1 MPKQTRRKTR
11 HTGVFKVDLSSGDQ
25 TFYIRYKREGKL
37 IEERAG
43 RKKQGMTSAKANKIR
58 AERISGKTESN
69 VEKRKRNQTQV
80 RRLDLDDLWEEY
92 LKIKRDQVKAV
103 STDLSR
109 YKNHISEIF
118 GKKFPDEIYPLD
130 IDWFTSEMS
139 KTRSPKTVSNIL
151 ELLRRIINFGIS
163 KQLCPPISL
172 KIRFPSVDNQRIE
185 VLTDEQFSNLNE
197 VWEEYPDQHIVNMHK
212 LIAWTG
218 MRPSESCRLKWEDID
233 LELGILSKIN
243 TKSGKTVQLRLSKT
257 VKQILESQKTLLQK
271 EAPGMADSEF
281 VFPRKDGKKREPNSW
296 LKNVREICNSAE
308 IPGTFRPN
316 YCLRDTIATTMLS
329 NGASV
334 DEVGYQ
340 LGHEPG
346 SPMMKRYAR
355 YMTEAQQRI
364 VDHSEA
370 LLKKKLK
377 GNSPTHHNE
386 PVIPDTQR

>member
-11 HTGVFKVDLSSGDQ
+11 HTGVFIVDLSSGDQ

-212 LIAWTG
+212 VIAWTG
-218 MRPSESCRLKWEDID
+218 MRPSEPCRLKWEDID
-233 LELGILSKIN
+233 FKHRILSKVN
-243 TKSGKTVQLRLSKT
+243 TKSGKTVQLRLNTT
-257 VKQILESQKTLLQK
+257 VKEILDSQKILLQ
-271 EAPGMADSEF
+271 EESPGMANSEF
-281 VFPRKDGKKREPNSW
+281 VFPRKDGKKREPDSW
-296 LKNVREICNSAE
+296 RKYVKEICNRAG
-308 IPGTFRPN
+308 IPKTFRPN

-329 NGASV
+329 NGASL

-355 YMTEAQQRI
+355 FVTEAQQRI

-377 GNSPTHHNE
+377 GNSPSHHNE

>member
-11 HTGVFKVDLSSGDQ
+11 HTGVFIVDLSSGDQ

-69 VEKRKRNQTQV
+69 VEKRKRNQTQA
-80 RRLDLDDLWEEY
+80 RRFNLDDLWEEY
-92 LKIKRDQVKAV
+92 LKIKKDHVKAV

-172 KIRFPSVDNQRIE
+172 KIRLPSVDNQRIE

-233 LELGILSKIN
+233 LELGVLSKIN

>member
-1 MPKQTRRKTR
+1 M
-11 HTGVFKVDLSSGDQ
+11 
-25 TFYIRYKREGKL
+25 
-37 IEERAG
+37 
-43 RKKQGMTSAKANKIR
+43 
-58 AERISGKTESN
+58 
-69 VEKRKRNQTQV
+69 
-80 RRLDLDDLWEEY
+80 
-92 LKIKRDQVKAV
+92 KIKGKNLKGLV
-103 STDLSR
+103 TDENR
-109 YKNHISEIF
+109 FKNHILKPF
-118 GKKFPDEIYPLD
+118 GRKFPDDLEPLEIDRFEAEIL
-130 IDWFTSEMS
+130 
-139 KTRSPKTVSNIL
+139 KTHSPQTVANVL
-151 ELLRRIINFGIS
+151 ELLRRIINFGIN
-163 KQLCPPISL
+163 KQLCPPL
-172 KIRFPSVDNQRIE
+172 TFKIKLPSVDNQRIE

-281 VFPRKDGKKREPNSW
+281 VFPKKDGKKREPNSW

-308 IPGTFRPN
+308 IPETFRPN

-370 LLKKKLK
+370 LLKKKL
-377 GNSPTHHNE
+377 GN
-386 PVIPDTQR
+386 TQ

>member
-1 MPKQTRRKTR
+1 MPKQTRKKTR
-11 HTGVFKVDLSSGDQ
+11 HTGVFIVDLSSGDQ

-69 VEKRKRNQTQV
+69 VEKRKRNQTQA
-80 RRLDLDDLWEEY
+80 RRFNLDDLWEEY
-92 LKIKRDQVKAV
+92 LKIKKDHVKAV

-172 KIRFPSVDNQRIE
+172 KIRLPSVDNQRIE

-218 MRPSESCRLKWEDID
+218 MRPSEPCRLKWEDID
-233 LELGILSKIN
+233 FKHRILSKVN
-243 TKSGKTVQLRLSKT
+243 TKSGKTVQLRLNTT
-257 VKQILESQKTLLQK
+257 VKEILDSQKILLQ
-271 EAPGMADSEF
+271 EESPGMANSEF
-281 VFPRKDGKKREPNSW
+281 VFPRKDGKKREPDSW
-296 LKNVREICNSAE
+296 RKYVKEICNRAG
-308 IPGTFRPN
+308 IPKTFRPN

-329 NGASV
+329 NGASL

-355 YMTEAQQRI
+355 FVTEAQQRI

-370 LLKKKLK
+370 LLKKKL
-377 GNSPTHHNE
+377 GNA
-386 PVIPDTQR
+386 Q